1 MKKSAHMEH
10 LMDHELLSAGHERI
24 LLRRSRCEDRLVARR
39 AREQL
44 VRHNMRLV
52 VGAAGRFYLPHGM
65 DREDLIQAG
74 VAGLLRA
81 IDKFDEGRGT
91 RFSTYAVPWIRQSIG
106 RQIENTGSLVRLP
119 IALQA
124 EMARLRR
131 AEAALSSTLGRLP
144 TGEEAAWEAGL
155 SAEKLEVLGHA
166 RQVSSHAAS
175 LDAATEETDA
185 LFERL
190 AAADPEPGEHT
201 AAAEER
207 AFQAAALRDAI
218 NALPEE
224 QARVLTLRFGL
235 DGEGLTLAAT
245 GEILGKSHEYIR
257 QREKAALD
265 NLRRHLRLMRP
276 LCREVA

>member
-1 MKKSAHMEH
+1 
-10 LMDHELLSAGHERI
+10 
-24 LLRRSRCEDRLVARR
+24 
-39 AREQL
+39 
-44 VRHNMRLV
+44 MRLV
-52 VGAAGRFYLPHGM
+52 VGAAGRFYLPHGLE
-65 DREDLIQAG
+65 REDLIQAG

-81 IDKFDEGRGT
+81 IDKFDESRGT

-144 TGEEAAWEAGL
+144 TGEEAAREAGL

-218 NALPEE
+218 KCLAGRAGAGSNPPLR
-224 QARVLTLRFGL
+224 ARRRGPDARRHGGDPRQEPRVHPP
-235 DGEGLTLAAT
+235 A
-245 GEILGKSHEYIR
+245 GKSRTGQPPPPPASHAASVSR
-257 QREKAALD
+257 GSREMPERSLTDRTADRACRIGAKYEGYT
-265 NLRRHLRLMRP
+265 RRFRR
-276 LCREVA
+276 